1 MKKILFTAILSLG
14 IASLMVAQDKVWTM
28 EECMQYAVENSPV
41 VKKKEYAYDTN
52 KADRLAAIASFL
64 PSIGSDVTARYNYG
78 RSIDPETNTY
88 KNTTTFNN
96 YYNAYTSIPLFNG
109 GRLVNQWRLSK
120 VNVKAGDNDI
130 QKAKDDQAIKTMAA
144 FVDVVYYRGTVRYAA
159 EKLEESKKTLYKTT
173 RQEELGLKGK
183 SDKAQFEAQVAED
196 EYILINNQNLYNTA
210 MLSLKEV
217 MNYPYDQE
225 LVVDTLIADV
235 MYLTPQES
243 IAEIYDYATVANP
256 VALQVEFSLKSKKML
271 HLIEKGR
278 LFPTISFNAGISTSY
293 YDNLK
298 SDVSPASFKNQFK
311 NNRGEYIGVSLSF
324 PIFSRLERVTD
335 IRRARNNVRIAEQ
348 EKAEILRQLQ
358 TTIEKAVHDRD
369 GYAKEAVQMDKKEKA
384 DALSYQITLRKYEEG
399 LMSPI
404 DLQTTANTLLMSRA
418 NLLQRKL
425 MYLIKCKEVEYYK
438 GIPLV
443 QEVK

>member
-1 MKKILFTAILSLG
+1 ME
-14 IASLMVAQDKVWTM
+14 AQEKVWTM

-41 VKKKEYAYDTN
+41 VKKKEYTYDTN
-52 KADRLAAIASFL
+52 KAERTSAIASFL
-64 PSIGSDVTARYNYG
+64 PSIGTDVTARYNYG

-120 VNVKAGDNDI
+120 VNVQAGKNDI
-130 QKAKDDQAIKTMAA
+130 QKVKDDLAIKTMAA
-144 FVDVVYYRGTVRYAA
+144 FVDVVYYQGTVKYAA
-159 EKLEESKKTLYKTT
+159 EKLEESKKTLYKTA

-183 SDKAQFEAQVAED
+183 SDRAQFEAQVAED
-196 EYILINNQNLYNTA
+196 EYILINNQNLYNSA
-210 MLSLKEV
+210 KLSLKEA
-217 MNYPYDQE
+217 MNYPYEQE
-225 LVVDTLIADV
+225 LVVDTMIGEV

-243 IAEIYDYATVANP
+243 IAEIYDYATVSNP
-256 VALQVEFSLKSKKML
+256 TALQVELALKGKKML

-278 LFPTISFNAGISTSY
+278 LFPSISFNAGISTSY

-298 SDVSPASFKNQFK
+298 SDVEPDAFKKQFK
-311 NNRGEYIGVSLSF
+311 NNRGEYIGVSLSL
-324 PIFSRLERVTD
+324 PIFSRLERITD
-335 IRRARNNVRIAEQ
+335 IRKARNNVRIAEQ
-348 EKAEILRQLQ
+348 EKAEILRGLQ
-358 TTIEKAVHDRD
+358 TSIEKAVQDRD
-369 GYAKEAVQMDKKEKA
+369 GYAKETIQMDKKEKA
-384 DALSYQITLRKYEEG
+384 DALAYQITLRKYEEG

-404 DLQTTANTLLMSRA
+404 DLQTTANTLLMSKA
-418 NLLQRKL
+418 SLLQKKL

-443 QEVK
+443 RNVQ